1 MVKISAPKIKK
12 TKVGELA
19 NMATLMSAA
28 LFGNLLVFFG
38 LMPFT
43 AAEVLILIDDYI
55 AKKAAYKV
63 GGLLQK
69 PAYRASKKALVN
81 CIVSFGI
88 YVDTIALGDLVIL
101 ALSTLP
107 TDEDT
112 VDIAALIAAG
122 AKAENVA
129 AKQGITGQIV
139 TTCKSFGKGVNYLMV
154 ISEGAPLD
162 PRVTISSTGLL
173 KIPDGLINA
182 VYVDTSRGRNKRLNG
197 LTPGILYHISYV
209 LIYDNTVGVFGDEKI
224 ASCGN

>member
-1 MVKISAPKIKK
+1 VVKISASKIKR

-43 AAEVLILIDDYI
+43 AAQVLALINDYI
-55 AKKAAYKV
+55 AKKAAYEV

-69 PAYRASKKALVN
+69 PAYTAAKKAIIN
-81 CIVSFGI
+81 CILAFGI
-88 YVDTIALGDLVIL
+88 YVDSIALGNLVIL
-101 ALSTLP
+101 GLSTLP

-112 VDIAALIAAG
+112 IDIAALIAAG
-122 AKAENVA
+122 AKAENVSV
-129 AKQGITGQIV
+129 KQGITGQIV
-139 TTCKSFGKGVNYLMV
+139 STCKSFGKGVNYLVV

-162 PRVTISSTGLL
+162 PRVTVSSTGLL
-173 KIPDGLINA
+173 KIPSGLLNT

-197 LTPGILYHISYV
+197 LTQGALYYISYV
-209 LIYDNTVGVFGDEKI
+209 LIYDDTVGVFGDEKI